1 MRVAVHTIFAAD
13 RREQLAAVLERVHDA
28 FLAAGLGEPAMQFA
42 FSDSWVASFSAVE
55 RALKRFPELE
65 RFTATVSPPA
75 TGVPMAHPARQIGN
89 HAGSPAAGEQVP
101 FATLHGVAAGVPRSF
116 PFHNVSIR
124 FAHPAFGT
132 PPTAADTDPR
142 RFHLQDRV
150 RLLSSLGLVPG
161 VIVGDSWWVNHRQ
174 RALSALTIVDADPGK
189 KKLPPL
195 PENVAA
201 VLQACGKTR
210 KTTQVPLPDAAPE
223 PASASASADDT
234 ATVQP
239 AAAMPSPERLAAVNA
254 VVAEIKQNF
263 AAVLDRASPPHAL
276 PDPRE
281 VLRDSAGQ
289 RAGPL
294 KPALE
299 AAFGPLGYDCRGGH
313 GTFTLRRRTA
323 GNLTVQITL
332 DVGTWSHSVL
342 GFMLVQG
349 LGFKASLRLPVGR
362 HPAAIGQYPIGDAER
377 WRKIVDNLAAL
388 VAELDRSAVPAI
400 ESAAGPSPEWYRPE
414 A

>member
-13 RREQLAAVLERVHDA
+13 RREQLAAVLERVHEA
-28 FLAAGLGEPAMQFA
+28 FLGAGLGEPAMQFA

-75 TGVPMAHPARQIGN
+75 TGMPIARSARQIGN

-142 RFHLQDRV
+142 RFHLQDRM

-174 RALSALTIVDADPGK
+174 RALSALTIVEADAGK

-195 PENVAA
+195 PENVEA
-201 VLQACGKTR
+201 VLRACGKAR
-210 KTTQVPLPDAAPE
+210 KTTQVPLPDAVPAEAQAGDLAP
-223 PASASASADDT
+223 
-234 ATVQP
+234 QP
-239 AAAMPSPERLAAVNA
+239 AAAMPTPERVAEVNA

-263 AAVLDRASPPHAL
+263 AAILDRAAPPHDL

-281 VLRDSAGQ
+281 VLSESAGQ

-299 AAFGPLGYDCRGGH
+299 EAFGPLGYDCRGGH
-313 GTFTLRRRTA
+313 GSFTLRRRTP

-342 GFMLVQG
+342 GLFLVQG
-349 LGFKASLRLPVGR
+349 LGFKANFRLPVGR
-362 HPAAIGQYPIGDAER
+362 HPAAIGQYPIGNAER

-388 VAELDRSAVPAI
+388 AAELDRSVVPAI

>member
-13 RREQLAAVLERVHDA
+13 RREQLGSVLERVHDA
-28 FLAAGLGEPAMQFA
+28 FLAAGLGEPTMQFA

-75 TGVPMAHPARQIGN
+75 TGVPIAHPARQIGN
-89 HAGSPAAGEQVP
+89 HVGSPAAGEQVP
-101 FATLHGVAAGVPRSF
+101 FATLHGVAAGVPRAY

-132 PPTAADTDPR
+132 APTAADTDTR
-142 RFHLQDRV
+142 RFHLQDRM

-174 RALSALTIVDADPGK
+174 RSLSALTIVEADPGK

-195 PENVAA
+195 PESVAA
-201 VLQACGKTR
+201 VLQACGKAR
-210 KTTQVPLPDAAPE
+210 KTTQVPLPDAAPAQP
-223 PASASASADDT
+223 PANDAAP
-234 ATVQP
+234 QP
-239 AAAMPSPERLAAVNA
+239 AAAMPGPERLAAVNA

-263 AAVLDRASPPHAL
+263 ADVLDRAAPPHDL

-281 VLRDSAGQ
+281 VLRDSTGQ

-299 AAFGPLGYDCRGGH
+299 EAFGPLGYGCRGGH
-313 GTFTLRRRTA
+313 GTFTLRRRTS

-342 GFMLVQG
+342 GLFLVQG
-349 LGFKASLRLPVGR
+349 LGFKASFRLPVGR
-362 HPAAIGQYPIGDAER
+362 HPGAIGQYPIGDAER